1 MFSKPLFKQSCKA
14 NGLMWAIVTIATCFM
29 LACVMMVV
37 GGGDLAAVKVSVTDT
52 IIKGEVT
59 SRLQT
64 RAIGNYLVA
73 ENALEHFDGTILE
86 LSGKEEYSV
95 PETEE
100 VLAYLAAYNAAVSAG
115 KTPEEALAVADSV
128 TDKVAVR
135 ACCAVLLAGG
145 TQEEAYAAAAQAIY
159 SSVYG
164 GAVAEMRDYA
174 ASLAEEK
181 GYAEGSAEALEL
193 QGAIFYVLNPMTGE
207 DEYMFDDFYTALGEE
222 PPRYDVAGILTSSE
236 EDRADYR
243 QEYAAENAAVFIAG
257 NMVGEENIS
266 MILAALKD
274 YGVTAEQYAEFGFAD
289 YAEVKEISVFA
300 LVDFRANYAYRLEH
314 MQDGETEESIA
325 GEVTAGVA
333 ESLLASLPEGVA
345 DALAEIGQ
353 MDLYGSLVGS
363 IFYKMAGLLLPVVY
377 LIMTA
382 NSLIA
387 GQVDS
392 GSMAYVLST
401 SVKRNT
407 VVFTQAMFL
416 VLSLF
421 AMFFC
426 TSVTSLVCF
435 SLAEADTG
443 LTYGKLL
450 LMNLGAFLVSF
461 AMSGICF
468 FTSCQFNRSKYSMGI
483 GGGINMFFLV
493 ASMLGLFGSS
503 VMPSIMRMDAL
514 NGFNYITII
523 SLFDEVSVLAGGTAY
538 LWKMA
543 VLVAVG
549 LIFYIAGSIRFRKK
563 DLPL

>member
-1 MFSKPLFKQSCKA
+1 
-14 NGLMWAIVTIATCFM
+14 
-29 LACVMMVV
+29 
-37 GGGDLAAVKVSVTDT
+37 
-52 IIKGEVT
+52 
-59 SRLQT
+59 
-64 RAIGNYLVA
+64 
-73 ENALEHFDGTILE
+73 
-86 LSGKEEYSV
+86 
-95 PETEE
+95 
-100 VLAYLAAYNAAVSAG
+100 
-115 KTPEEALAVADSV
+115 
-128 TDKVAVR
+128 
-135 ACCAVLLAGG
+135 
-145 TQEEAYAAAAQAIY
+145 
-159 SSVYG
+159 
-164 GAVAEMRDYA
+164 
-174 ASLAEEK
+174 
-181 GYAEGSAEALEL
+181 
-193 QGAIFYVLNPMTGE
+193 
-207 DEYMFDDFYTALGEE
+207 
-222 PPRYDVAGILTSSE
+222 
-236 EDRADYR
+236 
-243 QEYAAENAAVFIAG
+243 
-257 NMVGEENIS
+257 
-266 MILAALKD
+266 
-274 YGVTAEQYAEFGFAD
+274 
-289 YAEVKEISVFA
+289 
-300 LVDFRANYAYRLEH
+300 
-314 MQDGETEESIA
+314 
-325 GEVTAGVA
+325 
-333 ESLLASLPEGVA
+333 
-345 DALAEIGQ
+345 
-353 MDLYGSLVGS
+353 
-363 IFYKMAGLLLPVVY
+363 MAGLLLPVVY

-549 LIFYIAGSIRFRKK
+549 LIVYIAGSIRFRKK